1 MFNTLTDKFLNFLQ
15 YEKRYSNH
23 TLKAYKKDLSQFSN
37 FLDISFEIKVPSKV
51 EHVHVRNWVIDLME
65 SGISPNSVN
74 RKIACLKSYFKFLN
88 TRFPDTHN
96 PAARIKPLKS
106 EKYLPSFV
114 NEDDMNTLLDRFP
127 FEDNFHGQRDKL
139 LLELLYCTGIRV
151 SELIELKL
159 SNVDFNNS
167 YIRVLGKRNKERI
180 LPVSRAVLHL
190 IKRNIDISKLYFD
203 QKYDYLLITD
213 SGKKLYPM
221 FIYRIVK
228 KYLTLVTT
236 ATKKSPHILR
246 HTFATHLLN
255 RGAEINAI
263 KDLLGHTSLA
273 ATQVYTHNT
282 LGKLKTAFDQAHPK
296 A

>member
-1 MFNTLTDKFLNFLQ
+1 MFNTLINKFLNFLQ

-37 FLDISFEIKVPSKV
+37 FLDISFEIKAPSNV

-65 SGISPNSVN
+65 SGISPTSVN
-74 RKIACLKSYFKFLN
+74 RKIACLKSYFRFLN
-88 TRFPDTHN
+88 TRFPSAHN
-96 PAARIKPLKS
+96 PAARIKPLKT

-139 LLELLYCTGIRV
+139 LLELLYFTGIRV

-159 SNVDFNNS
+159 TNVDFINRH
-167 YIRVLGKRNKERI
+167 IKVLGKRNKERI
-180 LPVSRAVLHL
+180 LPVSQVILHL
-190 IKRNIDISKLYFD
+190 INRNIDISKQYFD
-203 QKYDYLLITD
+203 HKYEYLLLTD
-213 SGKKLYPM
+213 KGEKLYPM
-221 FIYRIVK
+221 FISRTVK
-228 KYLTLVTT
+228 KYLAFVTT
-236 ATKKSPHILR
+236 ASKKNPHILR